1 MAKNIPNYDY
11 EIDLIELIKVFLS
24 HKGKFIL
31 LGLIGLILG
40 LAYTYQHKQLYETKF
55 KIVIGHPIY
64 KETQLIKS
72 TSIQQL
78 INKSDL
84 NKDIFPY
91 YSFNKK
97 IEVFN
102 VVTVKG
108 DVPNMVTETFENALK
123 KEVVKYKQYAQ
134 ELEGFDTNQIILRGK
149 SNELMFNNQDIAKLN
164 YDQVL
169 SSFSLSFGKTRAIY
183 PNPSKHGVIGLLIGI
198 VLALCWMITLILNRH
213 LKLKK

>member
-24 HKGKFIL
+24 HKEKFIL

-40 LAYTYQHKQLYETKF
+40 LAYTYQHKQFYETKF

-78 INKSDL
+78 INMSDL
-84 NKDIFPY
+84 NKDKFPN
-91 YSFNKK
+91 YSFNEK
-97 IEVFN
+97 IKVFN

-123 KEVVKYKQYAQ
+123 KEVVKYKQSAQ
-134 ELEGFDTNQIILRGK
+134 ELEGFDTNQIILRGT
-149 SNELMFNNQDIAKLN
+149 SGLLFNNQDIAKLN

-183 PNPSKHGVIGLLIGI
+183 PNPSKHGVIGLLIGL
-198 VLALCWMITLILNRH
+198 VLALCWMITLILIRH